1 MQDYFTYDLSLVS
14 KPNSGIITQ
23 NRFNFV
29 SSSVHIKDWMIVE
42 CLISIKF
49 YKSKYKLMVFKQ
61 FVIIMPN
68 QSDDSLNNFK
78 DKTKYSMP
86 RLSWEQVASTPASQL
101 NSTEALSF
109 NIVAK
114 LRFSI
119 QHTSI

>member
-1 MQDYFTYDLSLVS
+1 
-14 KPNSGIITQ
+14 
-23 NRFNFV
+23 
-29 SSSVHIKDWMIVE
+29 
-42 CLISIKF
+42 
-49 YKSKYKLMVFKQ
+49 MVFKQ

-68 QSDDSLNNFK
+68 QSEDSLNNFK